1 MYPIH
6 PPIVPT
12 VGFTQTNQSVDES
25 DGNVTVCIRSSGF
38 AEILSAL
45 ISVTTV
51 AGTASGELAS
61 YVIIIVNA

>member
-25 DGNVTVCIRSSGF
+25 DGNVTVCIRSSGV
-38 AEILSAL
+38 AEIFAI